1 MEITKEH
8 LLQVYESA
16 SSHNKHFD
24 KAQTLVT
31 VIEIKQNTPAI
42 ANCKRSLY
50 LDTMDMLNHYV
61 LSRNGKDYGYDQLDN
76 EFIISYIEKEYFS
89 PRQQL
94 SLYKKI
100 ETQLQHQGEDTS
112 WIPKRTLNQ
121 KLKIFK
127 KENKFKYILV
137 YSGKNKKSCIITLLI
152 LFAIECIFLL
162 PLADDANALF
172 SVKQSH
178 FSDCEILNYITNVW
192 ALRLDWIDGP
202 ELTCLSPWGIVLV
215 TLWLGV
221 YIVFVANI
229 IFKNLFDDIDIYEIS
244 E

>member
-8 LLQVYESA
+8 LLQIYESA
-16 SSHNKHFD
+16 SNHNKHFD

-50 LDTMDMLNHYV
+50 LDTMEMLKHYV
-61 LSRNGKDYGYDQLDN
+61 LSRNGRDYGYDQLDN

-100 ETQLQHQGEDTS
+100 ENQLQRQGEDTC
-112 WIPKRTLNQ
+112 WIPKRSLNL

-137 YSGKNKKSCIITLLI
+137 HSGKNKKSCVITLLV
-152 LFAIECIFLL
+152 LFAIECLFLL
-162 PLADDANALF
+162 PLADETNALF
-172 SVKQSH
+172 VVRQSH
-178 FSDCEILNYITNVW
+178 YCDSEILNYVANVW

-202 ELTCLSPWGIVLV
+202 ELACLSPWGIVLV

-229 IFKNLFDDIDIYEIS
+229 IFKNLFDNIDIYEIS